1 MGGRVCCSWWLR
13 SLRPR
18 RISLAV
24 SMSPVHLIAELYA
37 ADRETMMAIL
47 ESPEGRAAR
56 DDLKNSVVGGVDFLY
71 GDEAKATVS

>member
-1 MGGRVCCSWWLR
+1 
-13 SLRPR
+13 
-18 RISLAV
+18 
-24 SMSPVHLIAELYA
+24 MSPVHLIAELYA